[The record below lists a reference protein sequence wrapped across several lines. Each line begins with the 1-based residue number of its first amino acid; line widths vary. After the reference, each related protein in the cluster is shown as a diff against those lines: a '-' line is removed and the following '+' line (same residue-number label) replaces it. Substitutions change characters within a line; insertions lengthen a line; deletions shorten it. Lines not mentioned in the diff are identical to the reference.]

1 MNLNDLNFTRIII
14 KIVQF
19 NNFSGAMETWGLV
32 TYRETNL
39 LYDPTVS
46 STANKQ
52 RIAAVIGHEFAHM
65 W

>member
-1 MNLNDLNFTRIII
+1 
-14 KIVQF
+14 
-19 NNFSGAMETWGLV
+19 METWGLV

-39 LYDPTVS
+39 LYDRQVS

-52 RIAAVIGHEFAHM
+52 RVSAVIGHEFAHM

>member
-1 MNLNDLNFTRIII
+1 MKFFYAFRRFIII
-14 KIVQF
+14 Y
-19 NNFSGAMETWGLV
+19 FSGAMETWGLV

-39 LYDPTVS
+39 LYDRAVS

-52 RIAAVIGHEFAHM
+52 RVAAVIGHEFAHM

>member
-1 MNLNDLNFTRIII
+1 MIII
-14 KIVQF
+14 F
-19 NNFSGAMETWGLV
+19 CSGAMETWGLV

-39 LYDPTVS
+39 LYDPAVS

-52 RIAAVIGHEFAHM
+52 RVATVIGHEFAHM